1 MPSFVPLRPSGC
13 ISPQLTCFL
22 PAQYEAAH
30 LTLIDGLGTLPQV
43 SSLSAAALRDLKA
56 ACVAKLLDLLGGV
69 RSAAPTPAIDDSAE
83 RFAIGTFGLA
93 KGPLT
98 TASSNFSLRAPT
110 TLDNAMRVLRGCQLT
125 KPILLEGSPGVGKTS
140 LITAL
145 AVATRNHLCR
155 INLSDQTDLA
165 DLFGSDLPVEN
176 GRPGEFAWKDAAFLT
191 ALQSGQWVLLDE
203 MNLASQAVLEGLNA
217 VLDHRGTVYIP
228 ELGRS
233 FTRHPDFRIFAAQ
246 NPVGQGGGRKGLP
259 KSFLNRFTRVHV
271 QELTPEDLRL
281 ICGQLYPVFPA
292 DRLERMIAFNSRLHQ
307 ATMVERTI
315 GRAGSPWEFNLRDVL
330 RWLDLLHTRSGLEEQ
345 AGHPVEHLR
354 TIYLQ
359 RFRTT
364 EDRAAV
370 LRLFAEHFDDALDLD
385 CKPWLSASPQTAQVG
400 HALIGRLPT
409 VAVPADNLALLQA
422 HLSPMEALARCVD
435 SGWLVIVSGSP
446 ASGKSSL
453 IQSFA
458 QLAGRRLRS
467 FAMNSGVDTMELLG
481 SFEQADPSR
490 RAQRI
495 VERLLPLARQAAS
508 RVVTA
513 EIEWLALSAELEA
526 VEALSFDSPTD
537 FHARVTAILDGLLPY
552 LDEAEQ
558 LEYRWLVNALGQLSA
573 SGDTTGRF
581 EWVDGELVQAL
592 TAGDWLV
599 IDNANLCSASVLDR
613 INSLCETQGT
623 LVLSERGSVD
633 GVAQVLTPHP
643 HFRLFMTLDPRH
655 GELSR
660 AMRNRGVE
668 IALDDLSAPA
678 DCQRISPIAR
688 RRVAGA
694 KASTIDTA
702 ARSTDAWTTLV
713 VSDSLLACSI
723 PHDAAGALPT
733 TPTTPTSGALLHSIA
748 ASSKASRAIVQ
759 QLLSAGDASSA
770 ALSSILLADLRASTT
785 ILAMTAHLESAAEA
799 ATGLPAAFLQ
809 CQVRPAHPTSLELAL
824 APSLPLA
831 WCTLKRRL
839 VFFPSL
845 LPPRQAGEPRLNPL
859 CYSMSL
865 RLCIL
870 LHLSTLVTV
879 SRWTQCSTR
888 TSSPRV
894 TPLRPPPVRLSSSLS
909 GHGSARSNS
918 VQPSSR
924 RALSTLTTC
933 QRSSGHMSLPPV
945 GLFRRR
951 STASRLASTQFSK
964 PFTTT
969 SPCSCN
975 PRSFWTGPLSCRYV

>member
-1 MPSFVPLRPSGC
+1 MSVALDYRPQRLISQLICCVAPL
-13 ISPQLTCFL
+13 
-22 PAQYEAAH
+22 QYEAAH

-56 ACVAKLLDLLGGV
+56 ACVAKLLEFLG
-69 RSAAPTPAIDDSAE
+69 RDRASASAAASAPAVDDADE
-83 RFAIGTFGLA
+83 RFAIGSFGLA
-93 KGPLT
+93 KGPLES
-98 TASSNFSLRAPT
+98 ASSNFSLRAPT

-140 LITAL
+140 LVTAL

-233 FTRHPDFRIFAAQ
+233 FSRHPDFRIFAAQ

-271 QELTPEDLRL
+271 QELTADDLRL

-292 DRLERMIAFNSRLHQ
+292 DLLEQMIAFNSRLHR

-330 RWLDLLHTRSGLEEQ
+330 RWLDLLHARSGLEQ
-345 AGHPVEHLR
+345 RPGQPIEHLR

-359 RFRTT
+359 RFRTP

-370 LRLFAEHFDDALDLD
+370 LKLFNEHFDDDSLELDR
-385 CKPWLSASPQTAQVG
+385 KPWLAASPQTAQVG
-400 HALIGRLPT
+400 HALIDRLPT
-409 VAVPADNLALLQA
+409 VSAAADKLALLQA

-435 SGWLVIVSGSP
+435 AGWLAIVSGSP

-453 IQSFA
+453 LQSFA
-458 QLAGRRLRS
+458 QMAGRRLRS

-495 VERLLPLARQAAS
+495 VERLLPLARQATS
-508 RVVTA
+508 RVVAA
-513 EIEWLALSAELEA
+513 ETEWLALSAELEA
-526 VEALSFDSPTD
+526 VQALSFDSPAD
-537 FHARVTAILDGLLPY
+537 FHARVTAILEKLQPY

-558 LEYRWLVNALGQLSA
+558 LEYRWLLNALAQLSA
-573 SGDTTGRF
+573 SGETTGRF

-613 INSLCETQGT
+613 INSLCETHGT

-643 HFRLFMTLDPRH
+643 RFRLFMTLDPRH

-668 IALDDLSAPA
+668 IALDDLAAPA
-678 DCQRISPIAR
+678 DLQRVSPIAR
-688 RRVAGA
+688 RRVAGVRSSKTDTSA
-694 KASTIDTA
+694 RPSID
-702 ARSTDAWTTLV
+702 SWTTLV
-713 VSDSLLACSI
+713 ASDSLLACSI
-723 PHDAAGALPT
+723 PHDAAGALPST
-733 TPTTPTSGALLHSIA
+733 IPPTSGAILHSIA
-748 ASSKASRAIVQ
+748 ASSQASQAIVQ
-759 QLLSAGDASSA
+759 QLLSTGGATSA
-770 ALSSILLADLRASTT
+770 ALTSMLMADLRASTVLST
-785 ILAMTAHLESAAEA
+785 MTTHLESATSA
-799 ATGLPAAFLQ
+799 ATGLPVVFLQ
-809 CQVRPAHPTSLELAL
+809 TQVRPA
-824 APSLPLA
+824 
-831 WCTLKRRL
+831 
-839 VFFPSL
+839 
-845 LPPRQAGEPRLNPL
+845 
-859 CYSMSL
+859 
-865 RLCIL
+865 
-870 LHLSTLVTV
+870 
-879 SRWTQCSTR
+879 
-888 TSSPRV
+888 
-894 TPLRPPPVRLSSSLS
+894 
-909 GHGSARSNS
+909 
-918 VQPSSR
+918 
-924 RALSTLTTC
+924 
-933 QRSSGHMSLPPV
+933 
-945 GLFRRR
+945 
-951 STASRLASTQFSK
+951 
-964 PFTTT
+964 
-969 SPCSCN
+969 
-975 PRSFWTGPLSCRYV
+975 